1 MKCLFFRFAV
11 ADWRETPCTNNAEVF
26 NLIEGL
32 VVDDGNNADAAA
44 ILITGGENPEAWT
57 SVEVLHGDGT
67 PYTLVLPP

>member
-1 MKCLFFRFAV
+1 M
-11 ADWRETPCTNNAEVF
+11 
-26 NLIEGL
+26 
-32 VVDDGNNADAAA
+32 DDGNNADAAA